1 MKKIKVALGY
11 FIYVLL
17 GSWLP
22 HYQLHYSWPISNKI
36 RLLSAKLMLEK
47 CGRNVDIGR
56 RISFSRGISLGENSG
71 IGDEAYF
78 IGKVVIGANVMMA
91 ARCAFIASAH
101 SYQRTDIP
109 MREQQG
115 EEKQIVI
122 GDDVWIG
129 YNVIILGGVTI
140 GTGTIIAAGAVVTDN
155 VEPYSIV
162 GGVPA
167 KLIKKRMTSSIP
179 QNIGGT

>member
-11 FIYVLL
+11 LIYVFL

-22 HYQLHYSWPISNKI
+22 HYQMNYAWPISNKL
-36 RLLSAKLMLEK
+36 RLLSARLMLVE
-47 CGRNVDIGR
+47 CGHNVDIGR
-56 RISFSRGISLGENSG
+56 RISFSRRISLGENSG

-78 IGKVVIGANVMMA
+78 IGKVSIGANVMIA
-91 ARCAFIASAH
+91 ARCAFIASTH

-109 MREQQG
+109 MRQQQG
-115 EEKQIVI
+115 EEKEIVI

-129 YNVIILGGVTI
+129 YNAIILGGVTI
-140 GTGTIIAAGAVVTDN
+140 GTGAIVAAGAVVAND

-167 KLIKKRMTSSIP
+167 KLIKKRM
-179 QNIGGT
+179 